1 MDTSHSAS
9 VNIHSDVEVFQEG
22 PEILI
27 EEITD
32 GTTNE
37 PLNTEESMNSHVEQ
51 GTNFEIIV
59 SEIEITTDISS
70 NHVSQKHVKRQLDE
84 RDKQDLDN
92 QETDKEETKADAAQ
106 ASPKR
111 TKSDPEEGESN
122 PISLDAPFSMGQRVG
137 GYIPDRRRHRKNPAA
152 KKAKK
157 KLPKS
162 TTSPRKIIPIPQPP
176 TQEYIQRRT
185 NILFRN
191 FRNVE
196 PFFLRRALHFYLHK
210 PPPPLDFTG
219 KYRRGQIVILIPNR
233 YKNDPIR
240 TMVHHEMCT
249 YTGMFFDWQC
259 YFIEL
264 LLESRKPP
272 PFKENPHFKIK
283 PVESIFT
290 CKRKHLL
297 ADVIFQKNQAFRLQM
312 RRLVN
317 AWLIK
322 RSKRR
327 LIGADADIIT
337 QEPIPESEQIRVLCL
352 KTRCEYAFSGNCL
365 LKSIVSNLDAQ
376 SASIPN
382 AKQPQNPFTNIP
394 FGYGQMLEIYNALLG
409 WCSKHRRRFPSLLT
423 LYYDTHFRNQI
434 LIKTHHQYIQYRA
447 TRNFM
452 MEEDSRSI
460 FFFENI
466 NILIE
471 SFRPSIRLADPSLL
485 SLEHFKIW
493 HRNSPKHHLLL
504 QWRRFVMDYWHYEQT
519 SQLIR
524 EHWRSEGSIIYDL
537 DVLVLASEKFLI
549 EAKEEKEE
557 EDALLQQQE
566 DYETFHAQLNNGMAE
581 DQDEFEDDTI

>member
-1 MDTSHSAS
+1 MLCYLFLMDTNHSTS
-9 VNIHSDVEVFQEG
+9 VNTHSDVEIVQEG

-32 GTTNE
+32 GTINE
-37 PLNTEESMNSHVEQ
+37 PLNTEESVILAAEE

-59 SEIEITTDISS
+59 SEIETTTDISS
-70 NHVSQKHVKRQLDE
+70 NLVERKDMKRQLDE
-84 RDKQDLDN
+84 
-92 QETDKEETKADAAQ
+92 EETKADTKAVQ

-111 TKSDPEEGESN
+111 TKPDPEEPPPESN

-137 GYIPDRRRHRKNPAA
+137 GYIPDRRRHRKKPAA

-157 KLPKS
+157 KASPIREP
-162 TTSPRKIIPIPQPP
+162 SPRRILPIPLIQPQS
-176 TQEYIQRRT
+176 QEYIQRRT

-219 KYRRGQIVILIPNR
+219 KYRRGHIVILIPNR

-240 TMVHHEMCT
+240 TMVHHEMNT

-264 LLESRKPP
+264 LLESRKPS

-297 ADVIFQKNQAFRLQM
+297 ADLIFQKNQAFRFQM

-365 LKSIVSNLDAQ
+365 LKSIISNLDAQ

-447 TRNFM
+447 TRNFI
-452 MEEDSRSI
+452 MEEDSRGI

-466 NILIE
+466 HILIE

-493 HRNSPKHHLLL
+493 HKNSPKHHLLV

-566 DYETFHAQLNNGMAE
+566 DYEIFHAELNNGMAE
-581 DQDEFEDDTI
+581 DEDDTI

>member
-1 MDTSHSAS
+1 MLCYLFLMDTSHSAS
-9 VNIHSDVEVFQEG
+9 VNIHSDVEVVQEG

-27 EEITD
+27 EEIPDRTI
-32 GTTNE
+32 NE
-37 PLNTEESMNSHVEQ
+37 SLKTEESMNLVVEE

-70 NHVSQKHVKRQLDE
+70 NPVERKDMKRQLDE
-84 RDKQDLDN
+84 
-92 QETDKEETKADAAQ
+92 EETKADVEQ
-106 ASPKR
+106 GSPKR
-111 TKSDPEEGESN
+111 TKPDPEERESN
-122 PISLDAPFSMGQRVG
+122 PISLDAPFSIGQRIG
-137 GYIPDRRRHRKNPAA
+137 GYIPDRRRQCKKIAA
-152 KKAKK
+152 RKAKK
-157 KLPKS
+157 KAPTKQAA
-162 TTSPRKIIPIPQPP
+162 PRRIIPIPQTQPP
-176 TQEYIQRRT
+176 SQEYIQRRT

-240 TMVHHEMCT
+240 TMVHHEIST

-264 LLESRKPP
+264 LLESRKPS

-297 ADVIFQKNQAFRLQM
+297 ADLIFQKNQAFRFQM

-337 QEPIPESEQIRVLCL
+337 QEPIPESEQIRVLCI

-365 LKSIVSNLDAQ
+365 LKSIISNLDAQ

-394 FGYGQMLEIYNALLG
+394 FGYGQMLEIYNSLLG

-423 LYYDTHFRNQI
+423 MYYDTHFRNQI

-452 MEEDSRSI
+452 MEEDSRGV

-466 NILIE
+466 HILIE
-471 SFRPSIRLADPSLL
+471 SFRPSIRLSDPSLL

-493 HRNSPKHHLLL
+493 HKNSPKHHLLL

-549 EAKEEKEE
+549 EAKEEKQE
-557 EDALLQQQE
+557 EDALLQEQE
-566 DYETFHAQLNNGMAE
+566 DYEIFHAQLNNGMAE
-581 DQDEFEDDTI
+581 DQYEDDTI

>member
-9 VNIHSDVEVFQEG
+9 VNIHSDVEVSQEG
-22 PEILI
+22 PEIVI

-32 GTTNE
+32 ETINE
-37 PLNTEESMNSHVEQ
+37 PLNTEETMNQPIEE

-59 SEIEITTDISS
+59 SEIETITDISS
-70 NHVSQKHVKRQLDE
+70 NPVERKDMKRQLDE
-84 RDKQDLDN
+84 
-92 QETDKEETKADAAQ
+92 TDKEERKIDTEKTEQ

-111 TKSDPEEGESN
+111 TKTDTDNTSTQSN
-122 PISLDAPFSMGQRVG
+122 PISLDENATFSMGQRIG
-137 GYIPDRRRHRKNPAA
+137 GYIPDRRRIRKKTGVKKGK
-152 KKAKK
+152 KKAVT
-157 KLPKS
+157 PTQQS
-162 TTSPRKIIPIPQPP
+162 TPRRIVPIPQKQPP
-176 TQEYIQRRT
+176 SQEYILRRT

-210 PPPPLDFTG
+210 QPPPLDFTG

-240 TMVHHEMCT
+240 TMVHHEMYT

-272 PFKENPHFKIK
+272 SFKENPHFKIK
-283 PVESIFT
+283 SVESIFN

-297 ADVIFQKNQAFRLQM
+297 ADLIFQKNQAFRFQM

-322 RSKRR
+322 KSKRR

-337 QEPIPESEQIRVLCL
+337 QEPIPEAEQIRVLCL

-365 LKSIVSNLDAQ
+365 LKSIISNLDAQ

-382 AKQPQNPFTNIP
+382 AKQPQNPFTNIQ
-394 FGYGQMLEIYNALLG
+394 FGYGQMLEIYNSLLG
-409 WCSKHRRRFPSLLT
+409 WCSKHRRCFPSLLT
-423 LYYDTHFRNQI
+423 MYYDTHFRNQI

-447 TRNFM
+447 TRNFI
-452 MEEDSRSI
+452 MEEDSRAV

-466 NILIE
+466 HILIE
-471 SFRPSIRLADPSLL
+471 SFRPSIRLSDPSLL

-493 HRNSPKHHLLL
+493 HKNSPKHHLLL

-519 SQLIR
+519 NQLIR

-537 DVLVLASEKFLI
+537 DVLVLASEKFLV

-557 EDALLQQQE
+557 EDALLQEQE
-566 DYETFHAQLNNGMAE
+566 DYEIFHAQLNNGMAE
-581 DQDEFEDDTI
+581 DEFEEDTI

>member
-1 MDTSHSAS
+1 MDTSHSAL
-9 VNIHSDVEVFQEG
+9 VNIHSDAELQEG

-27 EEITD
+27 EEIRD

-37 PLNTEESMNSHVEQ
+37 PINTEESMNYAVEE
-51 GTNFEIIV
+51 GTNFEIII
-59 SEIEITTDISS
+59 SEIETAVDISS
-70 NHVSQKHVKRQLDE
+70 NTIDVAPLKRQIDIP
-84 RDKQDLDN
+84 DKN
-92 QETDKEETKADAAQ
+92 ESQEAVVEQ

-111 TKSDPEEGESN
+111 TKTDGEPTQSN
-122 PISLDAPFSMGQRVG
+122 PISLVENAPFSMGQRVG
-137 GYIPDRRRHRKNPAA
+137 GYIPDRRRVRNNKIGAKRLIKKVAA
-152 KKAKK
+152 RQQQ
-157 KLPKS
+157 S
-162 TTSPRKIIPIPQPP
+162 TPRRIIPQPQPP

-185 NILFRN
+185 NILFRH
-191 FRNVE
+191 FRNVD

-219 KYRRGQIVILIPNR
+219 KYRRGQIVMLIPNS

-240 TMVHHEMCT
+240 TMVHHEMST

-264 LLESRKPP
+264 LLESRKPS
-272 PFKENPHFKIK
+272 PFKENPHLKMK
-283 PVESIFT
+283 PTESIFN

-297 ADVIFQKNQAFRLQM
+297 ADLIFQKNQAFRFQM

-317 AWLIK
+317 AWLLK
-322 RSKRR
+322 KSKRR

-337 QEPIPESEQIRVLCL
+337 QGPIPEAEQIRVLCL

-365 LKSIVSNLDAQ
+365 LKSIISNLDAQ

-382 AKQPQNPFTNIP
+382 SKQPQNPFTNIP
-394 FGYGQMLEIYNALLG
+394 FGYGQMLDIYNSLLG

-423 LYYDTHFRNQI
+423 MYYDTNFRNQI

-452 MEEDSRSI
+452 MEEDSRGL

-466 NILIE
+466 HILIE
-471 SFRPSIRLADPSLL
+471 SFRPSIRLSDPSLL
-485 SLEHFKIW
+485 SLEYFKIW
-493 HRNSPKHHLLL
+493 HNNSPKHYLLL

-519 SQLIR
+519 SQLVR

-537 DVLVLASEKFLI
+537 DVLVLASEKFLMD
-549 EAKEEKEE
+549 AKREKEE
-557 EDALLQQQE
+557 EDALLQEQE
-566 DYETFHAQLNNGMAE
+566 DYEIFHAQLNNGMAE
-581 DQDEFEDDTI
+581 DDDDDTI